1 MLHRPEREDERLTN
15 PSVDANL
22 TALFAKGALQDPDR
36 SSRLADMRA
45 RTERKQQERKD
56 ERTDALHT
64 LYIEAR
70 NFITTEAQLN
80 SAIDKEFGTPD
91 QPNDKF
97 QGELS
102 MWNRARPYTVQ
113 ELLNS
118 AQRTGGRGA
127 VGNQASTQSSS
138 LTKER
143 VQRMAEALTGGRLD
157 NASSR

>member
-22 TALFAKGALQDPDR
+22 TALFAKGTLQDPER
-36 SSRLADMRA
+36 ESRLAEMRA
-45 RTERKQQERKD
+45 RTERKHQERRD
-56 ERTDALHT
+56 ERTDALHS

-70 NFITTEAQLN
+70 EFITTEAQLN

-97 QGELS
+97 NGELS
-102 MWNRARPYTVQ
+102 MWGQKPYTVQ
-113 ELLNS
+113 DLINVS
-118 AQRTGGRGA
+118 QRTGGRGA
-127 VGNQASTQSSS
+127 VNTESNAQSSS

-157 NASSR
+157 NASTR